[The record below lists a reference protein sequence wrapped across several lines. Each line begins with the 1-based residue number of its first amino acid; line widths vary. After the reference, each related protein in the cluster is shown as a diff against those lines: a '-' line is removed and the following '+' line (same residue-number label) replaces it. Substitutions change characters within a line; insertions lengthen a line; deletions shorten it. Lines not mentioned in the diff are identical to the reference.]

1 MCTLEKLFF
10 FTHRDV
16 DVVFISG
23 HDILLLQN
31 ASAGL
36 SIGAGDTG

>member
-1 MCTLEKLFF
+1 MCTLEILLN

-23 HDILLLQN
+23 HDILRLQN
-31 ASAGL
+31 TNAGL
-36 SIGAGDTG
+36 SIGAGAAV